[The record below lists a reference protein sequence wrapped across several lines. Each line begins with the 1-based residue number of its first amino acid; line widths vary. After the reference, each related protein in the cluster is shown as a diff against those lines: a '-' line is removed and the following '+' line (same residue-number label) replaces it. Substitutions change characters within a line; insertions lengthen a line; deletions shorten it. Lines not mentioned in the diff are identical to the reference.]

1 MSEVSAAMVRI
12 EGRVQGVWFRASTKE
27 EAERLGLVGWA
38 KNMEDGSVQALFQ
51 GPKPLVEQAI
61 SWCRIGPPLA
71 RVSDVLVEWVE
82 PEPDRVGFRTR

>member
-27 EAERLGLVGWA
+27 EAERLGLAGWVR
-38 KNMEDGSVQALFQ
+38 NMEDGSVQALFQ
-51 GPKPLVEQAI
+51 GPMPLVEQAI
-61 SWCRIGPPLA
+61 AWCRIGPPLA